1 MLCFKVLWQFG
12 KMFVNLVDFNFFN
25 KEFKVVLMI
34 FIVGLICFFNV
45 FLDSYIS
52 YLIKIKLKKSILNG
66 FLQNIFRDDDGDY
79 SDEDSEVYLVDCL
92 MYVCL
97 FLFW

>member
-12 KMFVNLVDFNFFN
+12 NMFVNLVEFNFFN

-34 FIVGLICFFNV
+34 FIVGFICFFYV
-45 FLDSYIS
+45 CLDSYII

>member
-34 FIVGLICFFNV
+34 FIVGFLCFFYV
-45 FLDSYIS
+45 CLDSYIS